1 MYPAFFNL
9 LGKKCVVIGGG
20 KVAQRKIKSVL
31 ELGCEKVLVIS
42 PSITPE
48 IEKLHA
54 KRKVEVL
61 RRKYRYGMIP
71 KDAFFVFECTG
82 DIKVSEKVRA
92 ECTRKKILL
101 NSATSPHL
109 SDFFVPSILKR
120 GDIVIAIST
129 SGKCSA
135 FAKALRE
142 NLENKIS
149 LKLAEKLNIVEK
161 IRKNLMRKSDEI
173 EIGSEIHQRDFRN
186 KSGRK
191 GNSRKGEDRK
201 SVKGRE
207 LENNCKSGGILK
219 EKGDLSRSVG
229 ERKSR
234 KQSEIIEGKSAA
246 EKSVRRKTD
255 YEDRFLLEISR
266 WAIRNQNASKNSFL
280 SYIRK
285 KAKEMKINVD
295 FLWR

>member
-61 RRKYRYGMIP
+61 RKKYRYGMIP

-82 DIKVSEKVRA
+82 DLTVSEKVRA
-92 ECTRKKILL
+92 ECTRERILL

-149 LKLAEKLNIVEK
+149 LKLAEKLNIVER
-161 IRKNLMRKSDEI
+161 IRKKLMRKSDEI
-173 EIGSEIHQRDFRN
+173 ESESEIVRRDSRN
-186 KSGRK
+186 KSVRREKSKESEEGKLGKERK
-191 GNSRKGEDRK
+191 VKNNRKGE
-201 SVKGRE
+201 GM
-207 LENNCKSGGILK
+207 G
-219 EKGDLSRSVG
+219 EKGDLSKG
-229 ERKSR
+229 FGGHKSKR
-234 KQSEIIEGKSAA
+234 QSEIVGEKSAA
-246 EKSVRRKTD
+246 EKSVRGKTD
-255 YEDRFLLEISR
+255 HEDMFLLEISR
-266 WAIRNQNASKNSFL
+266 WAVKNQNASKNSFL

>member
-92 ECTRKKILL
+92 ECSRKKILL

-142 NLENKIS
+142 NLEKKIS

-161 IRKNLMRKSDEI
+161 IRKNLMRKSDKIESGNEI
-173 EIGSEIHQRDFRN
+173 VRRDSGN
-186 KSGRK
+186 KSVRMEKSDESEEGKLGKERK
-191 GNSRKGEDRK
+191 VKNNREGE
-201 SVKGRE
+201 GM
-207 LENNCKSGGILK
+207 G
-219 EKGDLSRSVG
+219 EKGDSSKGVS

-234 KQSEIIEGKSAA
+234 KQIEIIGEKSAVG
-246 EKSVRRKTD
+246 KSVRRKTD

-266 WAIRNQNASKNSFL
+266 WAIRNQSASKNSFL

-285 KAKEMKINVD
+285 KAKDMKINVD
-295 FLWR
+295 FL